1 MKKIVLVLL
10 ATVFLSHPAAQAADK
25 IRVVA
30 TMNTLG
36 EFTQK
41 IMGDEAEIHVVA
53 KLGRD
58 IHFIQPTP
66 KDVLKVKKA
75 EVLVHSGLDLE
86 AWRQPLLNAA
96 GNTDFLGSSEKAVD
110 ASQGIELLEVPAI
123 LSRSEGDLHIFGNPH
138 YWTDPANAEQM
149 VRNIAS
155 GLSRIYPESAAR
167 YQANAETLIHQIH
180 TAAADWDRRLAPY
193 KGTAI
198 VTYHKSWPYF
208 AKRFGFDIIGYLEPK
223 PGIPPTAKHLQ
234 EIERL
239 IKEKNAR
246 MLIKETY
253 NEKRPAEKVTRES
266 GIPLVTLLQFSGD
279 EKTNGYIGMMD
290 ENVKR
295 IEEALGGGLRS

>member
-110 ASQGIELLEVPAI
+110 AS
-123 LSRSEGDLHIFGNPH
+123 
-138 YWTDPANAEQM
+138 
-149 VRNIAS
+149 
-155 GLSRIYPESAAR
+155 
-167 YQANAETLIHQIH
+167 
-180 TAAADWDRRLAPY
+180 
-193 KGTAI
+193 
-198 VTYHKSWPYF
+198 
-208 AKRFGFDIIGYLEPK
+208 
-223 PGIPPTAKHLQ
+223 
-234 EIERL
+234 
-239 IKEKNAR
+239 
-246 MLIKETY
+246 
-253 NEKRPAEKVTRES
+253 
-266 GIPLVTLLQFSGD
+266 
-279 EKTNGYIGMMD
+279 
-290 ENVKR
+290 
-295 IEEALGGGLRS
+295 